1 LLVFLNR
8 NPAARARI
16 PALPDRT
23 VVYSGGVASVQ
34 GVFAAWKQLAQAK
47 AQDPRKF
54 DYVTLE
60 ERLRSLHVIEFGET
74 SSITRIGRA
83 LSGIY
88 VRGAIGRVRALILPA
103 GNVGASVF
111 ALTEASALLRPERT
125 GNSNHLPV
133 PGLFA

>member
-1 LLVFLNR
+1 MNSRTDPDLRQLLVVLNR

-74 SSITRIGRA
+74 SFDYANRASTVRDLRARRNRSGTRADPACGECR
-83 LSGIY
+83 S
-88 VRGAIGRVRALILPA
+88 VRVRADR
-103 GNVGASVF
+103 S
-111 ALTEASALLRPERT
+111 
-125 GNSNHLPV
+125 
-133 PGLFA
+133 